1 MNKIKVLLVDDHSLF
16 RSGVKALL
24 QREEAVEVAGEAGNA
39 LEGIELARTL
49 RPNVV
54 LMDISMPGIKGTK
67 AITALLEA
75 APFVNLL
82 MLTVSENENDLFDA
96 IKSGA
101 KGYILKNIE
110 PEDLIRSIKR
120 VAAGEA
126 VISGNLTGKI
136 MDEFRNLVIQKEEH
150 KEVLTPREKEVLLL
164 LAEGKSNKDIATD
177 LNLSE
182 STVKI
187 HIQHVLKKLNLKGR
201 VQAAVYAMER
211 GWVKKEP
218 I

>member
-1 MNKIKVLLVDDHSLF
+1 MNNIRILLVDDHNLF

-24 QREEAVEVAGEAGNA
+24 QREEGIEVAGEAGNA
-39 LEGIELARTL
+39 LEGIELAKTL
-49 RPNVV
+49 HPDVV

-67 AITALLEA
+67 AIQSLLEA
-75 APFVNLL
+75 VPNASLL

-96 IKSGA
+96 IKAGA

-120 VAAGEA
+120 IAAGEA
-126 VISGNLTGKI
+126 VVSGNLTGKI
-136 MDEFRNLVIQKEEH
+136 MEEFRNLVIQKEAH
-150 KEVLTPREKEVLLL
+150 KEILTPREKEILLL
-164 LAEGKSNKDIATD
+164 LATGKSNKDIAAE
-177 LNLSE
+177 LSLSE

-201 VQAAVYAMER
+201 VQAAVYVIER
-211 GWVKKEP
+211 GWIRKES

>member
-1 MNKIKVLLVDDHSLF
+1 MKKIRVLLVDDHALF

-24 QREEAVEVAGEAGNA
+24 QREEDIEVAGEAGNA
-39 LEGIELARTL
+39 LEGIEKAKAL
-49 RPNVV
+49 RPDVV

-67 AITALLEA
+67 AIQALLEA
-75 APFVNLL
+75 VPSVNLL
-82 MLTVSENENDLFDA
+82 MLTVSENESDLFDA
-96 IKSGA
+96 VKAGA

-110 PEDLIRSIKR
+110 PDDLIRSIKR

-126 VISGNLTGKI
+126 VVSGTLTGKI
-136 MDEFRNLVIQKEEH
+136 MDEFRNLIIQKEEH

-164 LAEGKSNKDIATD
+164 LAEGKSNKDIAQE
-177 LNLSE
+177 LSLSE

-201 VQAAVYAMER
+201 VQAAIYAMER
-211 GWVKKEP
+211 GWIKKTQ

>member
-1 MNKIKVLLVDDHSLF
+1 MKKIRVLLVDDHSLF
-16 RSGVKALL
+16 RSGVKALI
-24 QREEAVEVAGEAGNA
+24 QRDEDIEVVGEGGNA
-39 LEGIELARTL
+39 LEGIELARSL
-49 RPNVV
+49 RPEVV

-67 AITALLEA
+67 AIQALLEA
-75 APFVNLL
+75 APSVNLL

-96 IKSGA
+96 IRAGA

-120 VAAGEA
+120 VAGGEA
-126 VISGNLTGKI
+126 VISGTLTGKI
-136 MDEFRNLVIQKEEH
+136 MDEFRNMIIQKEEH

-164 LAEGKSNKDIATD
+164 LAEGKSNKDIAVK

-211 GWVKKEP
+211 GWVKKES

>member
-1 MNKIKVLLVDDHSLF
+1 MKKIRVLLVDDHSLF
-16 RSGVKALL
+16 RSGVKALI
-24 QREEAVEVAGEAGNA
+24 QRDEGIEVTGEGGNA
-39 LEGIELARTL
+39 LEGIDLARSL
-49 RPNVV
+49 RPDVV

-67 AITALLEA
+67 AIEALLEA
-75 APFVNLL
+75 APSVNLL

-96 IKSGA
+96 IKAGA

-120 VAAGEA
+120 VAGGEA
-126 VISGNLTGKI
+126 VISGTLTGKI
-136 MDEFRNLVIQKEEH
+136 MDEFRNMIIQKEEH

-164 LAEGKSNKDIATD
+164 LAEGKSNKDIAVK

-211 GWVKKEP
+211 GWVKKES

>member
-49 RPNVV
+49 KPNVV

>member
-1 MNKIKVLLVDDHSLF
+1 MKKIRVLLVDDHSLF
-16 RSGVKALL
+16 RSGVKALI
-24 QREEAVEVAGEAGNA
+24 QRDEDIEVIGEGGNA
-39 LEGIELARTL
+39 LEGIELARSL
-49 RPNVV
+49 RPDVV

-67 AITALLEA
+67 AIQALLEA
-75 APFVNLL
+75 APSVNLL

-96 IKSGA
+96 IRAGA

-120 VAAGEA
+120 VAGGEA
-126 VISGNLTGKI
+126 VISGTLTGKI
-136 MDEFRNLVIQKEEH
+136 MDEFRNMIIQKEEH

-164 LAEGKSNKDIATD
+164 LAEGKSNKDIAVK

-211 GWVKKEP
+211 GWVKKES

>member
-1 MNKIKVLLVDDHSLF
+1 MNNIRVLLVDDHSLF

-24 QREEAVEVAGEAGNA
+24 QRDEGIEVAGEAGNA

-126 VISGNLTGKI
+126 VVSGNLTGKI

-150 KEVLTPREKEVLLL
+150 KEILTPREKEVLLL

-211 GWVKKEP
+211 GWVKKES

>member
-1 MNKIKVLLVDDHSLF
+1 MTNIRVLLVDDHSLF

-24 QREEAVEVAGEAGNA
+24 QRDEGIEVAGEAGNA

-49 RPNVV
+49 KPNVV

-67 AITALLEA
+67 AIAALLEA

-126 VISGNLTGKI
+126 VVSGNLTGKI

-150 KEVLTPREKEVLLL
+150 KEILTPREKEVLLL

-211 GWVKKEP
+211 GWVKKES

>member
-1 MNKIKVLLVDDHSLF
+1 MNKIRVLLVDDHSLF
-16 RSGVKALL
+16 RSGVKSLL
-24 QREEAVEVAGEAGNA
+24 QTDGSIEVVGEGANA
-39 LEGIELARTL
+39 LEGIELARSL
-49 RPNVV
+49 KPDVA
-54 LMDISMPGIKGTK
+54 LMDISMPGMKGTK
-67 AITALLEA
+67 AIPALLDA
-75 APFVNLL
+75 APSVNLL

-110 PEDLIRSIKR
+110 PDDLVRSIKR
-120 VAAGEA
+120 AALGEA
-126 VISGNLTGKI
+126 VMSGSLTGRV
-136 MDEFRNLVIQKEEH
+136 MEEFRNMVIQKEEH
-150 KEVLTPREKEVLLL
+150 KELLTPREKEVLVLV
-164 LAEGKSNKDIATD
+164 AEGMSNKDVALE

-218 I
+218 A

>member
-1 MNKIKVLLVDDHSLF
+1 MKKIRVLLVDDHSLF
-16 RSGVKALL
+16 RSGVKALI
-24 QREEAVEVAGEAGNA
+24 QRDEDIEVIGEGGNA
-39 LEGIELARTL
+39 LEGIELARSL
-49 RPNVV
+49 RPEVV

-67 AITALLEA
+67 AIQALLEA
-75 APFVNLL
+75 APSVNLL

-96 IKSGA
+96 IRAGA

-120 VAAGEA
+120 VAGGEA
-126 VISGNLTGKI
+126 VISGTLTGKI
-136 MDEFRNLVIQKEEH
+136 MDEFRNMIIQKEEH

-164 LAEGKSNKDIATD
+164 LAEGKSNKDIAVK

-211 GWVKKEP
+211 GWVKKES